1 MLKNWHFIFNI
12 QSIYIL
18 SAFPPAIPIFTNLL
32 LTIFF
37 LLIFLS
43 YFHSDTSIGTYMDIG
58 IGIDQI
64 IDLFSIWYTTAV
76 WSLLFI
82 MIYNETNFETSHCLY
97 TITYFLFQVI

>member
-1 MLKNWHFIFNI
+1 M
-12 QSIYIL
+12 YVL

-32 LTIFF
+32 LIIFF

-64 IDLFSIWYTTAV
+64 IDLFFWIWHTTAV
-76 WSLLFI
+76 WSLVFI
-82 MIYNETNFETSHCLY
+82 MIYNETNFETSHCPY
-97 TITYFLFQVI
+97 IITYFLFQVI

>member
-1 MLKNWHFIFNI
+1 
-12 QSIYIL
+12 
-18 SAFPPAIPIFTNLL
+18 
-32 LTIFF
+32 
-37 LLIFLS
+37 
-43 YFHSDTSIGTYMDIG
+43 MDIG

-64 IDLFSIWYTTAV
+64 IDLFFSIWYTTAV